1 MSSDAIVVGEEWI
14 SEHYFTTDATKE
26 SFKARVLAR
35 RSDWD
40 AVKEQGSPR
49 TRFTAARTSLL
60 NRLATLDATTNEH
73 ASDVRAINADVRSVL
88 GYDGIGLT
96 RIVQG
101 PVTFVHAPGLE
112 HTPGLAII
120 DALPAETIEDLL
132 VKDVSNLAE
141 PFLPA
146 GVEDTGSPADH
157 KDAITSV
164 ARLLSL
170 LFVHDDYK
178 PAFAL
183 VLAGPHLLVAERER
197 WPEGRYLA
205 VDLQLVAERN
215 DDKKGGEV
223 DQALTCVSAD
233 SLAPDAQ
240 GDIWWSATLAESVK
254 HTVGVSKDLRE
265 GVRLSIEII
274 ANEVVARRKAAD
286 LDPLPSEAAQPLAK
300 QSLRF
305 LYRIL
310 FLLYAEASP
319 ELGVLPTGAP
329 EYENGYSLD
338 RLRELVLVE
347 LPTQRSQ
354 AGTHLYESLGALFRL
369 VDQGHDPRPSSVEP
383 VETTGT
389 IDGLTFRSLRADL
402 FKPEATAHIDE
413 VGLGNAALQRVL
425 RHLLLSKEQ
434 KGRDRGFISYA
445 ELGINQ
451 LGAVYEGL
459 MSYTGFFAETD
470 LYEVAKDG
478 NAEKGSWVVPVE
490 RAQHL
495 ADKDFVTVED
505 EHGERKPVLH
515 QQGTF
520 VFRLAGRERQQSASY
535 YTPEVLTRFVVSQ
548 ALEELLDQDG
558 KRTTAAEILELTICE
573 PALGSG
579 AFAIEAVRQLAE
591 QYLARRQ
598 EELGETVDPDAYP
611 RELQRVKAYLALHQV
626 YGVDLNA
633 TAVELAEISLW
644 LDTMVDG
651 LEAPWFGLHLRR
663 GNSLIGARKAVYSRV
678 QVEDKSWLKAVPKPV
693 ATGTHSPDEAPSI
706 EGRIPHFLL
715 PAEGWG
721 AAADVGKDIK
731 ELVPDAVGALR
742 TWRKS
747 MMAKPGK
754 KQVDALVDLGRRVE
768 RLWEIASQRL
778 AIAEQQIRRDIPLW
792 DGNAV
797 NSSVEEG
804 APGPSRNHDGR
815 IVTREEIEASLADPD
830 GAYRRLKLVMDAWCA
845 LWFWPLTEEEVAP
858 PTLEKWYEA
867 LRLILGADTLKA
879 SVAKKGDD
887 TLQSAL
893 TWDELGDVE
902 YNDRVYADA
911 KPITEV
917 LGRHPWLNVCQRI
930 ASRQGFFHWS
940 VEFAPVFD
948 DGGFDLQVGNPP
960 WVRPDW
966 DATAALGEYDVR
978 FALEGKMA
986 VARAR
991 DLMEQALSDGT
1002 AIREFVGLA
1011 GDQTAMRE
1019 SVSAPT
1025 LFPHLSGLRPD
1036 LYRCFMERTWSQQAP
1051 QGITVLLHPESHFTD
1066 EKAGHL
1072 RAASYRRLRRHW
1084 QFINELKLFEIHHLV
1099 TYGVHVYGAARQE
1112 PEFLMATSLY
1122 HPDTVVRSL
1131 VHNGEGDQPGL
1142 KNQDGDWDLRPHRD
1156 RILLVGGQTLRD
1168 WCAISDEEFTP
1179 FLESRMVYSV
1189 NRGAASVLAKVG
1201 KARKLAVLG
1210 LNYSLGWDETADFK
1224 KGRLTVS
1231 WGRPTEWRDVV
1242 LQGPHLQVSNP
1253 FFKSPNR
1260 TMANNLDWSSVDLEN
1275 LSECEVPTTIYKPG
1289 ARAPYD
1295 RAFPHWTA
1303 RDGTA
1308 RSSREFYRVAW
1319 RSMARSTNERTLI
1332 PAIIPPG
1339 PAYLTQSIYALGA
1352 VDRDSLIVATS
1363 CGVFSSLV
1371 ADLIVRSVPKSS
1383 IPKSIVERLPDLSN
1397 SALRHELALR
1407 TLRLNCVTDA
1417 YSALWNEL
1425 MSDLAID
1432 DAWTGGIEYPG
1443 RPPLATVA
1451 GAWNI
1456 ETPLR
1461 RASDRRQALVEI
1473 DALVSVMLGLSADEL
1488 CTIYRT
1494 QFPVLYGYDRN
1505 KYLYDTNGREVP
1517 TAVLQAWRKKGLEES
1532 SLDGLSVEER
1542 THTNAS
1548 GNTYVYEMP
1557 FRTLDREAD
1566 MRQAYAHFEKVLAER
1581 TSS

>member
-35 RSDWD
+35 RADWD
-40 AVKEQGSPR
+40 ATKEEGNPR

-60 NRLATLDATTNEH
+60 NRLATLDATSSDH
-73 ASDVRAINADVRSVL
+73 SSDVRAINADVRSIL

-96 RIVQG
+96 RTAQG

-132 VKDVSNLAE
+132 AKGASNLAE

-146 GVEDTGSPADH
+146 GVDEDHAVAAKDQ
-157 KDAITSV
+157 KDAVTSV

-205 VDLQLVAERN
+205 IDLQLVAERN

-223 DQALTCVSAD
+223 DRALTCVSAD

-240 GDIWWSATLAESVK
+240 GDIWWSSTLAESVK

-274 ANEVVARRKAAD
+274 ANEVVSRRKAQD
-286 LDPLPSEAAQPLAK
+286 LDPLAAEEAQPLAK

-369 VDQGHDPRPSSVEP
+369 VDRGHDPARAGGAEGEYV
-383 VETTGT
+383 
-389 IDGLTFRSLRADL
+389 DGLTFRSLRADL

-505 EHGERKPVLH
+505 EHGERRPVLH
-515 QQGTF
+515 QQDTF

-598 EELGETVDPDAYP
+598 EELGQTVDPDAYP

-644 LDTMVDG
+644 LDTMVEG

-663 GNSLIGARKAVYSRV
+663 GNSLIGARKAVYSRA
-678 QVEDKSWLKAVPKPV
+678 QVEDRSWLKAVPKPV
-693 ATGTHSPDEAPSI
+693 VTGTESPDEAPSI
-706 EGRIPHFLL
+706 EGRVPHFLL

-731 ELVPDAVGALR
+731 DLVPEAVAALK

-747 MMAKPGK
+747 MLAKPGK
-754 KQVDALVDLGRRVE
+754 KQVDALVDLGRRAE

-792 DGNAV
+792 DGNS
-797 NSSVEEG
+797 SSVVEER
-804 APGPSRNHDGR
+804 AERASKPHDR
-815 IVTREEIEASLADPD
+815 VVTREEIEASLVDPD

-845 LWFWPLTEEEVAP
+845 LWFWPITEEEVAP
-858 PTLEKWYEA
+858 PTLGQWYDA
-867 LRLILGADTLKA
+867 LRMILGADTMSTKL
-879 SVAKKGDD
+879 AKKGDD

-902 YNDRVYADA
+902 HNDRVYADTMPMEA
-911 KPITEV
+911 V
-917 LGRHPWLNVCQRI
+917 LSQHPWLDVCQRI
-930 ASRQGFFHWS
+930 ADRQGFFHWNF
-940 VEFAPVFD
+940 EFAPVFD

-978 FALEGKMA
+978 FALEGKMT

-991 DLMEQALSDGT
+991 ELTDQALSDAT
-1002 AIREFVGLA
+1002 ARRDFVALA
-1011 GDQTAMRE
+1011 GDQFALRE

-1025 LFPHLSGLRPD
+1025 LFPHLRGLRPD
-1036 LYRCFMERTWSQQAP
+1036 LYRCFMEQTWGHQAP
-1051 QGITVLLHPESHFTD
+1051 HGVTVLLHPESHFTD
-1066 EKAGHL
+1066 ENAGVL
-1072 RAASYRRLRRHW
+1072 REATYRRLRRHW
-1084 QFINELKLFEIHHLV
+1084 QFDNELLLFEVHH
-1099 TYGVHVYGAARQE
+1099 TTQYGVHVYAKPRSNVK
-1112 PEFLMATSLY
+1112 FLQSVGVY
-1122 HPDTVVRSL
+1122 HPDTISRSL
-1131 VHNGEGDQPGL
+1131 VHDGSGPAPGV
-1142 KNQDGDWDLRPHRD
+1142 KDVFGSWNVAPHRSRVTTVD
-1156 RILLVGGQTLRD
+1156 DKVLVSWRDLLEASAHPSVQ
-1168 WCAISDEEFTP
+1168 A
-1179 FLESRMVYSV
+1179 RMVYALNNEV
-1189 NRGAASVLAKVG
+1189 AEVLAKLASAPRVS
-1201 KARKLAVLG
+1201 KLAVE
-1210 LNYSLGWDETADFK
+1210 YTQGWNEKTDFVG
-1224 KGRLTVS
+1224 GRFIRS
-1231 WGRPTEWRDVV
+1231 WGEAPDWQSVI
-1242 LQGPHLQVSNP
+1242 LQGPNFHIGNP
-1253 FFKSPNR
+1253 FYKSPNP
-1260 TMANNLDWSSVDLEN
+1260 TMSNNADWSLIDLED
-1275 LSECEVPTTIYKPG
+1275 LPPSARPVTSYKPAG
-1289 ARAPYD
+1289 DRGVYD
-1295 RAFPHWTA
+1295 RSFAHWGPTLVS
-1303 RDGTA
+1303 A
-1308 RSSREFYRVAW
+1308 RSEYRVIW
-1319 RSMARSTNERTLI
+1319 RRMVNTSNERTLI
-1332 PAIIPPG
+1332 ATITPPG
-1339 PAYLTQSIYALGA
+1339 SAYVDAVASLGHVSHA
-1352 VDRDSLIVATS
+1352 EILLVGA
-1363 CGVFSSLV
+1363 CFGSLV
-1371 ADLIVRSVPKSS
+1371 CDFFVRASS
-1383 IPKSIVERLPDLSN
+1383 PASLNKAAVLRIPLPPMEF
-1397 SALRHELALR
+1397 ALMDGILLR
-1407 TLRLNCVTDA
+1407 AARLNLLAAA
-1417 YSALWNEL
+1417 YGKLWDSTFADFENGC
-1425 MSDLAID
+1425 DWA
-1432 DAWTGGIEYPG
+1432 GGMEYPG
-1443 RPPLATVA
+1443 RPSLTHVEGSWSRSA
-1451 GAWNI
+1451 
-1456 ETPLR
+1456 PLR
-1461 RASDRRQALVEI
+1461 RASDRRQALLEI
-1473 DALVSVMLGLSADEL
+1473 DALVALSLGLTIEQL
-1488 CTIYRT
+1488 CAIYRT
-1494 QFPVLYGYDRN
+1494 EFAVLYGYDRN
-1505 KYLYDTNGREVP
+1505 KYLYDKNGRAVP
-1517 TAVLQAWRKKGLEES
+1517 TSVLQIWRRKGLDGAS
-1532 SLDGLSVEER
+1532 TDGLTVEER

-1566 MRQAYAHFEKVLAER
+1566 MRTAYAHFEKVLAER
-1581 TSS
+1581 TPT